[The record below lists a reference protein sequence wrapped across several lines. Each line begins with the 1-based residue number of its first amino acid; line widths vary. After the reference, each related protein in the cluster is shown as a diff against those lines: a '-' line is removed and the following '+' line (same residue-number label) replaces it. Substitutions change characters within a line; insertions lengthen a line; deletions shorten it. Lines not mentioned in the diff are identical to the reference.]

1 MRIPAN
7 IPLETLRYPGFLA
20 SEVGT
25 VDPREA
31 LFHVIPVP
39 YEKTVTYG
47 KGTRKGASAILE
59 ASQQLEL
66 YDEDGIPA
74 EQGIYTD
81 VVHECDGEAEP
92 VLDALAQ
99 RVERILNGNKIPVVL
114 GGEHTITAG
123 VLKGVD
129 RVRGD
134 VGVVQFDA
142 HADLR
147 HDYEGSLFN
156 HACVMRRVLDMGH
169 KLFQIGVRSLSK
181 EEAVYRRRQGIPH
194 LDAVDIATV
203 GLPDPLLPEDFPE
216 SIYLTI
222 DVDCFDPSV
231 VPATGT
237 PEPGGLSW
245 YQMIRAL
252 SESCRKRRVVGFDV
266 VELAPIAGLN
276 APDYTIARLVY
287 RLMGSIPACKG

>member
-7 IPLETLRYPGFLA
+7 MPLEALRYPGFLA
-20 SEVGT
+20 SEVGR
-25 VDPREA
+25 VDPHEA

-66 YDEDGIPA
+66 YDENGIPA

-99 RVERILNGNKIPVVL
+99 RVERILRGNRIPVVL

-123 VLKGVD
+123 VLKGVT
-129 RVRGD
+129 RVRGH

-147 HDYEGSLFN
+147 NYYEGSPLN
-156 HACVMRRVLDMGH
+156 HAMRHASCAGH
-169 KLFQIGVRSLSK
+169 GTQIVSNR
-181 EEAVYRRRQGIPH
+181 
-194 LDAVDIATV
+194 
-203 GLPDPLLPEDFPE
+203 
-216 SIYLTI
+216 
-222 DVDCFDPSV
+222 C
-231 VPATGT
+231 
-237 PEPGGLSW
+237 
-245 YQMIRAL
+245 
-252 SESCRKRRVVGFDV
+252 
-266 VELAPIAGLN
+266 
-276 APDYTIARLVY
+276 
-287 RLMGSIPACKG
+287 